1 MATCI
6 GPDGTL
12 SLGDCL
18 IFQGSTATSEY
29 SSTSSL
35 INNILPNVYIA
46 GGLIIFIMIVMGGF
60 TIISNAGNPDKIK
73 DGSKTIT
80 SAIMGLLVLFASYWI
95 IQIIQVVTGASILN
109 SNL

>member
-6 GPDGTL
+6 GQDGTL
-12 SLGDCL
+12 NLGDCL
-18 IFQGSTATSEY
+18 VFQGSTATTQY
-29 SSTSSL
+29 SSTSNL

-46 GGLIIFIMIVMGGF
+46 SGLVIFIMIVFGGF
-60 TIISNAGNPDKIK
+60 TIIAGAGNPDKIK

-80 SAIMGLLVLFASYWI
+80 SAIIGLLVLFASYWI

-109 SNL
+109 SSL

>member
-1 MATCI
+1 MAC
-6 GPDGTL
+6 PEN
-12 SLGDCL
+12 LGDCL
-18 IFQGSTATSEY
+18 KLQSGSVASEY
-29 SSTSSL
+29 TGVGSL
-35 INNILPNVYIA
+35 INNILPNIYIA
-46 GGLIIFIMIVMGGF
+46 GGVIIFFMILFGGF
-60 TIISNAGNPDKIK
+60 TIITNAGNADKIK